1 MILTWRVLL
10 SLIIL
15 LISYWAFRGISEFLP
30 CFFSVSSVLS
40 SLFCA
45 LISVSFLARRKP
57 NGGFRLVLLGF
68 ILLCCC
74 VSSQQVLIQTAG
86 GGWIMKQEP
95 SAAGAP
101 IGALSALPSSLSSS
115 LPPGVTVGPVP
126 VGPVAVGASP
136 SGQVSVGG
144 NATAVAMNPS
154 KPKERPYPCATC
166 GKTFCQKAHLENH
179 LRIHTGERPFACS
192 MCGKAF
198 RRKEHIGRHM
208 RIHTGERPFSCN
220 HCGKRFSQKVSIYS
234 TSP

>member
-1 MILTWRVLL
+1 MGV
-10 SLIIL
+10 
-15 LISYWAFRGISEFLP
+15 A
-30 CFFSVSSVLS
+30 
-40 SLFCA
+40 
-45 LISVSFLARRKP
+45 ISVVF
-57 NGGFRLVLLGF
+57 GF

-101 IGALSALPSSLSSS
+101 LGALSALPSSLSGS

-126 VGPVAVGASP
+126 VGPVAVGASA

-144 NATAVAMNPS
+144 DAIAMSPS

-208 RIHTGERPFSCN
+208 RIHTGERPFSCS
-220 HCGKRFSQKVSIYS
+220 HCGKRFSQKVSQMIFFSLLYLNLSVYIEMLCTYWWLCLLSTRIKLECIYMFAVRFVS
-234 TSP
+234 YWSM